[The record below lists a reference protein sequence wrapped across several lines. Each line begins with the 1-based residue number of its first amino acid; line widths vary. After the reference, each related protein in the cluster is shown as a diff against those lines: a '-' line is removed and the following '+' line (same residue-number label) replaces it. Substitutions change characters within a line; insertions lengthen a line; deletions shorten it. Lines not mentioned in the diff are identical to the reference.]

1 MVFPAA
7 TDNMQMV
14 GVVVYQWL
22 SVDAE
27 ILMSVCHSY
36 SPFTFF
42 QLNMLYILY
51 KKVSLEGAFKCYK
64 EKVN

>member
-27 ILMSVCHSY
+27 ILMSVCHKLLFSFYFFSTIYRCKNY
-36 SPFTFF
+36 SSP
-42 QLNMLYILY
+42 QAAQ
-51 KKVSLEGAFKCYK
+51 K
-64 EKVN
+64 